1 MKEKVNTLKKVV
13 IIGSGIVGA
22 TAAYQ
27 LGRRGFDVTVIDR
40 NEPGRATDAAA
51 GIIAPWL
58 AQRRNKPWY
67 RLVRHSAAYYPQLIE
82 ELKEDGEK
90 DTGYK
95 RVGVLRLHD
104 QEKRMNKMIERTTER
119 RKEAPEIGDIIPL
132 TVEETQEKIPVL
144 TDEFFSL
151 YVSGGA
157 RVSGRHL
164 RQALIQGAKKHGV
177 TFIDGS
183 ASLRLVNESEAEVL
197 VDGKVIESDAIINA
211 AGAWAR
217 PLFCDIGIDFLA
229 SGQKAQLLHL
239 QIDEETK
246 DWPVVMPPSRHYMVA
261 FDGGRIVVGA
271 TYEEHKNFEK
281 TVTVEGTHEVLTNTL
296 RFSPGLHQA
305 HIVEPRVGFRPKTPH
320 SMPVFGQVK
329 EVPNVY
335 AANGLGASG
344 LTAGPFVGLQLAKLI
359 AGETPDVDPDDYA
372 LSLVYNN
379 DEEETE

>member
-1 MKEKVNTLKKVV
+1 MKKIV

-27 LGRRGFDVTVIDR
+27 LTRKGLDVTVIDR
-40 NEPGRATDAAA
+40 HEEGRATDAAA

-67 RLVRHSAAYYPQLIE
+67 TLVRKSAAYYPKLIQQLE
-82 ELKEDGEK
+82 EDGET

-104 QEKRMNKMIERTTER
+104 QQKRLDKMIARTEER
-119 RKEAPEIGDIIPL
+119 KKQAPEIGDIIPL
-132 TVEETQEKIPVL
+132 TTEETLEKIPYL

-151 YVSGGA
+151 YVTGGA

-164 RQALIQGAKKHGV
+164 RQALLNGAKKRGAQ
-177 TFIDGS
+177 FIDGS
-183 ASLRLVNESEAEVL
+183 ASLTLEKNNEASVV
-197 VDGKVIESDAIINA
+197 VDGKTYEADAIINA

-217 PLFCDIGIDFLA
+217 PLFEQIGIDFL
-229 SGQKAQLLHL
+229 SFPQKAQLLHL
-239 QIDEETK
+239 QVDDQTDE
-246 DWPVVMPPSRHYMVA
+246 WPVVMPPSRHYMVA
-261 FDGGRIVVGA
+261 FDEGRVVVGA
-271 TYEEHKNFEK
+271 TYEDGSDYKRTT
-281 TVTVEGTHEVLTNTL
+281 TVMGTHEVLSNTL
-296 RFSPGLHQA
+296 KYSPGLEKA
-305 HIVEPRVGFRPKTPH
+305 HIVEARVGFRPSTPH

-344 LTAGPFVGLQLAKLI
+344 LTAGPFVGLQLAKLVS
-359 AGETPDVDPDDYA
+359 GETPDVDVENYA
-372 LSLVYNN
+372 LSLVYAENRGE
-379 DEEETE
+379 DE